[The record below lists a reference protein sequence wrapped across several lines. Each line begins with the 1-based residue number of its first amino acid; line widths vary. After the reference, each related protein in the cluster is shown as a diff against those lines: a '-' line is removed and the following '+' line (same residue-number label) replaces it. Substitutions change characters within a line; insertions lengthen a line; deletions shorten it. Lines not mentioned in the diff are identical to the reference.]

1 MHMKKIIPL
10 IIGFLFSFSLSAQTL
25 LEEAVDINV
34 KDVNGQVYSLFEI
47 LDSGKHV
54 VIDFYSTSCG
64 YCQIYAPHVQAS
76 YEHFGENSGDVFF
89 MTIDKGH
96 NNAEVIAF
104 DEEYGVT
111 MPSVSGTEGNGN
123 QAHLAFQIQATPS
136 VILIAP
142 DYTIIEQMIWPATT
156 ENIDQ
161 ALLNAGLMMVGLNE
175 PETQPF
181 SFYPNPVSTVLQVNF
196 SDEIASGEVL
206 IMNMT
211 GQIVKEAVIN
221 SNRLAINVSGF
232 PEGIYFLRFNKNN
245 GIQHTERILISR

>member
-1 MHMKKIIPL
+1 MKKIIPL
-10 IIGFLFSFSLSAQTL
+10 IIGVLFSFTLSAQTL
-25 LEEAVDINV
+25 LDEAVDINV
-34 KDVNGQVYSLFEI
+34 KDVNGQVFSLFEI

-96 NNAEVIAF
+96 NNAEVVAF
-104 DEEYGVT
+104 DEEYGIT

-123 QAHLAFQIQATPS
+123 QAHLAFEIQATPS

-142 DYTIIEQMIWPATT
+142 DYTIIEQMIWLPTT

-161 ALLNAGLMMVGLNE
+161 ALLNAGLMMVGINE
-175 PETQPF
+175 PEIQPF
-181 SFYPNPVSTVLQVNF
+181 SFYPNPANSILKVDF
-196 SDEIASGEVL
+196 GEDITNGVIS

-211 GQIVKEAVIN
+211 GQFVEETIVN
-221 SNRLAINVSGF
+221 SNHLSINVSNF
-232 PEGIYFLRFNKNN
+232 PEGIYFIRLDQNN
-245 GIQHTERILISR
+245 GIQYTERILISR

>member
-1 MHMKKIIPL
+1 MKKIIPL
-10 IIGFLFSFSLSAQTL
+10 IIGVLFSFTLSAQTL
-25 LEEAVDINV
+25 LDEAVDINV
-34 KDVNGQVYSLFEI
+34 KDVNGQVFSLFEI

-96 NNAEVIAF
+96 NNAEVVAF
-104 DEEYGVT
+104 DEEYGIT

-123 QAHLAFQIQATPS
+123 QAHLAFEIQATPS

-142 DYTIIEQMIWPATT
+142 DYTIIEQMIWLPTT

-161 ALLNAGLMMVGLNE
+161 ALLNAGLMMVGINE
-175 PETQPF
+175 PEIQPF
-181 SFYPNPVSTVLQVNF
+181 SFFPNPANSILKVDFGEDIT
-196 SDEIASGEVL
+196 SGVIS

-211 GQIVKEAVIN
+211 GQIVEETIVN
-221 SNRLAINVSGF
+221 SNHLSINVSNF
-232 PEGIYFLRFNKNN
+232 PEGIYFIRLDQNN
-245 GIQHTERILISR
+245 GIQYTERILISR